1 MAYQTVKK
9 RQESMTPMAG
19 NHNVDAAAAAPK
31 IAGGAYGLDQA
42 GLGSDLEA
50 QMQAR
55 IARFQS
61 RQNPVAEQEA
71 DTIAEGIT
79 GRTPAEVKAELGEK
93 MGADFSDVRFHTG
106 ADALGRAESMGARA
120 YATGRDVYFGEGG
133 FDPAVAAHELV
144 HTAQQGAVDSG
155 MSTVS
160 APMGGVQMM
169 PKLLS
174 KIGSGIKKA
183 GSAIGRAASWVGNKV
198 KGLFSKPPVPYGP
211 PNPTPQQLA
220 QGKQANDKLIQQQA
234 LKQSAMPGLDYRLQA
249 TLDSAIADDRF
260 TSVPSIP
267 IVKQA
272 RILDLAEQRKEEKTE
287 RYLAAQEGTKQK
299 YGDEKHFGDFGRR
312 VEALWDTDDDAYND
326 SMMDVI
332 DKLFGIKQDL
342 AGKGITSGPQLTA
355 AYANQSYS
363 DDFKQKL
370 QQMVAPVMQEV
381 MGEDLST
388 AQQRGEEDYYGTAHL
403 TGKIHALG
411 DLLRPLPEDLRN
423 EAFGGADAHAA
434 YQDKAKML
442 VGGVLSNGTT
452 IKQGLYDQGA
462 ISGAQKFGYGGNNTR
477 MLQVLRDYMR

>member
-1 MAYQTVKK
+1 MAYQTAKK
-9 RQESMTPMAG
+9 RQESVPPMAG

-93 MGADFSDVRFHTG
+93 MGADFSEVRFHTG

-133 FDPAVAAHELV
+133 FDPTVAAHELV

-272 RILDLAEQRKEEKTE
+272 RILDLAEQRKEEKNE
-287 RYLAAQEGTKQK
+287 RFTAAQEGTKQK
-299 YGDEKHFGDFGRR
+299 YGDVRHFGDYGRR
-312 VEALWDTDDDAYND
+312 VEALWNTDDDAYND
-326 SMMDVI
+326 TMMDAI
-332 DKLFGIKQDL
+332 DKLYGMKQDL
-342 AGKGITSGPQLTA
+342 VSKGISSGDPLKA

-370 QQMVAPVMQEV
+370 QQMVAPIIQEV
-381 MGEDLST
+381 MNEDLST
-388 AQQRGEEDYYGTAHL
+388 AQQKGEEDYYGTMNI

-411 DLLRPLPEDLRN
+411 DLLRPLPEDLLN
-423 EAFGGADAHAA
+423 ETFGGADARAA

-462 ISGAQKFGYGGNNTR
+462 ISGAQKFGYGKGVR
-477 MLQVLRDYMR
+477 MLQVLRDFAR